1 MESARVAWDTMRLS
15 KKASRLLILAGG
27 LLFLA
32 LFVFKARFEMAD
44 FEVNYNAGKRLWL
57 AETLYRTV
65 DEHYQFKYPPFSA
78 LIYLPLSFL
87 PLSAA
92 KAIWYVL
99 ILLCIGL
106 VLCLSSKLVDP
117 GAKKRHVLIALSGAV
132 LAKFLLRELQLGQ
145 INALI
150 SALLI
155 LMVWVLVRDEKS
167 PSPPREFAAGIF
179 WGLATALKPYAL
191 IFFPYFML
199 KKKWRSLW
207 PGFLFLALSLLMP
220 TAFYGLP
227 GNMVVLREWM
237 TSLSHS
243 TPALLNSQDNVSLL
257 AFLVKSTG
265 DQHLSTL
272 IYGAA
277 LGCLAFLV
285 LVFIGRGKKI
295 ASPLLGEAALLL
307 VLIPLVS
314 PLGWDYTF
322 LSSILAVAL
331 VFKDFYFFPRLVRII
346 LVCNFLVIALSIYDL
361 LGRKLYAVFMSW
373 SVLTINFFVLVAALF
388 YLRFERRR

>member
-1 MESARVAWDTMRLS
+1 MRLS
-15 KKASRLLILAGG
+15 KKASSLFILAGG

-44 FEVNYNAGKRLWL
+44 FEVNYNAGKRLWRG
-57 AETLYRTV
+57 ETLYRTA
-65 DEHYQFKYPPFSA
+65 DEHYQFKYPPASA
-78 LIYLPLSFL
+78 LLYVPLSFL

-92 KAIWYVL
+92 KAIWYAL
-99 ILLCIGL
+99 ILLWTGL
-106 VLCLSSKLVDP
+106 LLGLSSKLVDP
-117 GAKKRHVLIALSGAV
+117 GGEKRQVLIALSGAV
-132 LAKFLLRELQLGQ
+132 LAKFLLRELLLGQ

-167 PSPPREFAAGIF
+167 PSLPREITAGILC
-179 WGLATALKPYAL
+179 GLATALKPYAL
-191 IFFPYFML
+191 IFFPYFLL
-199 KKKWRSLW
+199 KKKWHSLW
-207 PGFLFLALSLLMP
+207 PGFLFVALSLFVPMP
-220 TAFYGLP
+220 FYGLP
-227 GNMVVLREWM
+227 GNMVVLREWT
-237 TSLSHS
+237 TSLSRS
-243 TPALLNSQDNVSLL
+243 TPALLNSQDNVSFL

-285 LVFIGRGKKI
+285 ILFIGKGKKM
-295 ASPLLGEAALLL
+295 ASPLLCEAALLL

-331 VFKDFYFFPRLVRII
+331 IVKDFHFFPRAVRII

-361 LGRKLYAVFMSW
+361 LGRKLYTMFMSW

>member
-1 MESARVAWDTMRLS
+1 MGLS
-15 KKASRLLILAGG
+15 KKASSLLILGGG

-57 AETLYRTV
+57 GETLYRTV

-78 LIYLPLSFL
+78 LLYLPLSFL

-92 KAIWYVL
+92 KAIWYAL
-99 ILLCIGL
+99 ILLWTGL
-106 VLCLSSKLVDP
+106 LLGLSSKLVDP
-117 GAKKRHVLIALSGAV
+117 GGEKGQVLIALSGAV
-132 LAKFLLRELQLGQ
+132 LAKFLLRELLLGQ

-167 PSPPREFAAGIF
+167 SSPPREIAAGILC
-179 WGLATALKPYAL
+179 GLATALKPYAL
-191 IFFPYFML
+191 IFFPYFLL
-199 KKKWRSLW
+199 KKKWHSLW
-207 PGFLFLALSLLMP
+207 PGFLFVALSLFVP
-220 TAFYGLP
+220 TPFYGLP
-227 GNMVVLREWM
+227 GNMVVLREWT
-237 TSLSHS
+237 TSLSRS

-285 LVFIGRGKKI
+285 ILFIGKGKKM
-295 ASPLLGEAALLL
+295 ASPLLCEAALLL

-331 VFKDFYFFPRLVRII
+331 IVKGFHFFPRAVRII

-361 LGRKLYAVFMSW
+361 LGRNLYTMFMSW

>member
-1 MESARVAWDTMRLS
+1 MRLS
-15 KKASRLLILAGG
+15 KKASGLLILAGG

-57 AETLYRTV
+57 GETLYRTT
-65 DEHYQFKYPPFSA
+65 DEHYQFKYPPASA
-78 LIYLPLSFL
+78 LLYLPLSFL

-99 ILLCIGL
+99 ILLSIGL
-106 VLCLSSKLVDP
+106 LLGLSSKLVDP
-117 GAKKRHVLIALSGAV
+117 GGEKRQVLIALSGAV
-132 LAKFLLRELQLGQ
+132 LAKFLLRELELGQ

-155 LMVWVLVRDEKS
+155 LMVWILVRDEKS
-167 PSPPREFAAGIF
+167 PSPPRQIAAGIL

-191 IFFPYFML
+191 IFFPYFLL
-199 KKKWRSLW
+199 KKKWYSVW
-207 PGFLFLALSLLMP
+207 PGFLFLTLSLFMP
-220 TAFYGLP
+220 TPFYGLP
-227 GNMVVLREWM
+227 GNMVVLREWT
-237 TSLSHS
+237 TSLSRS
-243 TPALLNSQDNVSLL
+243 TPALLNSQDNVSLP

-265 DQHLSTL
+265 DQRISTL
-272 IYGAA
+272 IFAA
-277 LGCLAFLV
+277 GLGCLAFLA
-285 LVFIGRGKKI
+285 FIFIRKGKQV
-295 ASPLLGEAALLL
+295 ASPLLCEAALLL
-307 VLIPLVS
+307 ILIPLIS

-322 LSSILAVAL
+322 LSSILAVA
-331 VFKDFYFFPRLVRII
+331 VVIKDFHFFPKAARIV

-361 LGRKLYAVFMSW
+361 LGQKLYAVFMAW